1 MTATLRQV
9 LPGLGAAGLVAAV
22 GWWLGGIAPVIGA
35 AVFALLLGLVLATVA
50 RMPGAIRPG
59 LEFTLKRLLR
69 VAIVLFGA
77 GLSVLEVVT
86 LGAAS
91 LAIIVIAIVLAI
103 GLTWSF
109 GRWLRAPPR
118 LVSLIGVGTAI
129 CGATAIITVGPI
141 IKAREDE
148 TAFAVT
154 TIFLFNMLA
163 VVVYP
168 PLGHALAL
176 TDSAFG
182 VWAGTAIHDTSS
194 VLAASF
200 TFSDAAGQAATVVKL
215 TRTLMLVPLA
225 LVIGVAQSA
234 RARRGGAAG
243 TPVRLAGIF
252 PWFIL
257 WFALAALLN
266 TAGVI
271 TPGATRLASLA
282 GKVLIVM
289 VMAAVG
295 LGADLRQMRRLGG
308 RPVLIGL
315 FASILIALSSIL
327 LIGRLLP

>member
-1 MTATLRQV
+1 MGPPTL
-9 LPGLGAAGLVAAV
+9 LPGLALSAL
-22 GWWLGGIAPVIGA
+22 IATLAWRMGQFAPLIGA
-35 AVFALLLGLVLATVA
+35 AVLALLVGLVLGNAGQLPV
-50 RMPGAIRPG
+50 AIRPG
-59 LEFTLKRLLR
+59 LDFTLKRLLR

-77 GLSVLEVVT
+77 GLSFIEVLN
-86 LGAAS
+86 LGGAS
-91 LAIIVIAIVLAI
+91 LAIIVIAIVLAT
-103 GLTWSF
+103 GLTWIF
-109 GRWLRAPPR
+109 GRWLRAPSR

-141 IKAREDE
+141 IRARAEE

-163 VVVYP
+163 VLVYP
-168 PLGHALAL
+168 LLGHALAL

-194 VLAASF
+194 VLAASY

-225 LVIGVAQSA
+225 LLIGVAQSY
-234 RARRGGAAG
+234 RATRDGRPAGAG
-243 TPVRLAGIF
+243 IRLAHIF

-271 TPGATRLASLA
+271 TPGAARLGSLV
-282 GKVLIVM
+282 GKFLIVM

-295 LGADLRQMRRLGG
+295 LGADLRQMRRIGG
-308 RPVLIGL
+308 RPFLIGL
-315 FASILIALSSIL
+315 FASILIAVASLL
-327 LIGRLLP
+327 LIGWLLS

>member
-1 MTATLRQV
+1 MTVLVATL
-9 LPGLGAAGLVAAV
+9 

-35 AVFALLLGLVLATVA
+35 AVFALLLGLVLGTAG
-50 RMPGAIRPG
+50 RMPEAIRPG

-69 VAIVLFGA
+69 IAIVLFGA
-77 GLSVLEVVT
+77 GLSFLEVVN

-148 TAFAVT
+148 TAFAIT

-225 LVIGVAQSA
+225 VLIGVAQSY
-234 RARRGGAAG
+234 RASRRGEAG
-243 TPVRLAGIF
+243 TAIRFRTIF

-271 TPGATRLASLA
+271 TPGAARTGSLA
-282 GKVLIVM
+282 GKFFIVM

-295 LGADLRQMRRLGG
+295 LGADLRQMRRIGG
-308 RPVLIGL
+308 GPLLIGL
-315 FASILIALSSIL
+315 FASVLIAVTSIL